1 MARRYRERFTSL
13 DRKLSTRKPS
23 LIFEPYLDRYSAKR
37 NQPMKMTR
45 LIAAITVG
53 AGLMLGPAALAQ
65 EETPVDMKDLPS
77 PAQTTIKEKVG
88 NDQIVR
94 IAKETR
100 KGKECY
106 DAVVNRNGK
115 EMAIRVD
122 GDGKFL
128 GMHKEK
134 AEQKEKTEKY

>member
-1 MARRYRERFTSL
+1 
-13 DRKLSTRKPS
+13 
-23 LIFEPYLDRYSAKR
+23 
-37 NQPMKMTR
+37 MKITR
-45 LIAAITVG
+45 LIAAITVS

-65 EETPVDMKDLPS
+65 EETPVDMKDLP
-77 PAQTTIKEKVG
+77 PQAQATIKEKVG
-88 NDQIVR
+88 SDQIVR

-115 EMAIRVD
+115 ETAIRVD
-122 GDGKFL
+122 ADGKFL

-134 AEQKEKTEKY
+134 AEKKEKTEKY

>member
-1 MARRYRERFTSL
+1 
-13 DRKLSTRKPS
+13 
-23 LIFEPYLDRYSAKR
+23 
-37 NQPMKMTR
+37 MKITR
-45 LIAAITVG
+45 LIAAITVS
-53 AGLMLGPAALAQ
+53 AGLILGSATQAQ
-65 EETPVDMKDLPS
+65 EETPVDMKDVPS
-77 PAQTTIKEKVG
+77 PAQTTIKEKAG
-88 NDQIVR
+88 NDQILR

-122 GDGKFL
+122 ADGKFL

>member
-1 MARRYRERFTSL
+1 MKIP
-13 DRKLSTRKPS
+13 KL
-23 LIFEPYLDRYSAKR
+23 
-37 NQPMKMTR
+37 
-45 LIAAITVG
+45 V
-53 AGLMLGPAALAQ
+53 AALVLTGSLGFAAQ
-65 EETPVDMKDLPS
+65 AQDEASVDMKDLPAE
-77 PAQTTIKEKVG
+77 AQTTIKEKAG

-122 GDGKFL
+122 TNGKFI
-128 GMHKEK
+128 GTHPEKAQQKEK
-134 AEQKEKTEKY
+134 AGKY